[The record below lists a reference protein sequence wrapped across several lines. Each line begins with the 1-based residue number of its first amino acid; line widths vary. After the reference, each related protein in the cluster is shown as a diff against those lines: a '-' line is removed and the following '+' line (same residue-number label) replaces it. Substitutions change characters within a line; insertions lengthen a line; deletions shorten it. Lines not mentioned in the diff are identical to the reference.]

1 MRTKKTRGQS
11 EKLEFFR
18 PDFRSLKKLGL
29 YSYHIPAGFPS
40 PAEDFLEKRL
50 DLNDYLIRNQ
60 AATFLV
66 KVTGTSMI
74 NAGISDGD
82 ILVVDRSVEPADG
95 KIVLG
100 VLQGEFT
107 VKRIRKSEKKLYLM
121 PENDKFKPIEVTEE
135 MDFQIWGT
143 VMYSIHKT

>member
-1 MRTKKTRGQS
+1 
-11 EKLEFFR
+11 
-18 PDFRSLKKLGL
+18 
-29 YSYHIPAGFPS
+29 
-40 PAEDFLEKRL
+40 
-50 DLNDYLIRNQ
+50 
-60 AATFLV
+60 
-66 KVTGTSMI
+66 MI

-82 ILVVDRSVEPADG
+82 ILVVDRSIEPADG